1 MIWWTLDVLMMLPPP
16 PRLDEMR
23 ERVPRAEHGAGQI
36 DVENAAIG
44 LDVERLARR
53 LPLETGIVDETI
65 EARPTREHRLE
76 HLCDI
81 GLDADI
87 GVNDEMVPSLMPP
100 LGRRRLH
107 AASVSSAA
115 AGGPTKLIATLAP
128 SWAKR
133 TAIARPMPW
142 EAPVTSA

>member
-1 MIWWTLDVLMMLPPP
+1 
-16 PRLDEMR
+16 MR
-23 ERVPRAEHGAGQI
+23 KRVPRAEHGAGQV
-36 DVENAAIG
+36 DVENPAIS

-53 LPLETGIVDETI
+53 LPLETGIVDQTI
-65 EARPTREHRLE
+65 EARPAREHRLE
-76 HLCDI
+76 HLRDI

-87 GVNDEMVPSLMPP
+87 GVNDEMVPSLMP
-100 LGRRRLH
+100 RSVEAACTR
-107 AASVSSAA
+107 ASVSSAA